1 MDSRHASGG
10 PTRPST
16 AIMAVCPL
24 GLAAAPS
31 CAPPL
36 EASASDEPADRAAAS
51 PVAAVA
57 AVDHPAAA
65 ARPASASASSF
76 TLFES
81 GQVRPLALSPDG
93 RHLFA
98 TNTPDNR
105 LELFRIERHGLVHT
119 GSIPVG
125 LEPAAVAARSEH
137 EVWVVNHL
145 SDSVSVIELDD
156 DDATGRVVRTLLVGD
171 EPRDIVFAGPD
182 RRRAFITTA
191 HR

>member
-16 AIMAVCPL
+16 AIMAVCAL
-24 GLAAAPS
+24 GLSAAPS

-36 EASASDEPADRAAAS
+36 EASASDEPAARAPDRAAAS

-93 RHLFA
+93 RRLFA
-98 TNTPDNR
+98 TNT
-105 LELFRIERHGLVHT
+105 
-119 GSIPVG
+119 
-125 LEPAAVAARSEH
+125 
-137 EVWVVNHL
+137 
-145 SDSVSVIELDD
+145 
-156 DDATGRVVRTLLVGD
+156 
-171 EPRDIVFAGPD
+171 
-182 RRRAFITTA
+182 
-191 HR
+191 